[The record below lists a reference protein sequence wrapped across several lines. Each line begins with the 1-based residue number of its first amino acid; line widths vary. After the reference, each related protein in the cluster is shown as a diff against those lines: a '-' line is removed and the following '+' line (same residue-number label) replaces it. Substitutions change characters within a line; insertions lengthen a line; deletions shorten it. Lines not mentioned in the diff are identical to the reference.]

1 MQKSM
6 ELIRRKRGKNNM
18 STYNIHAGHSLICRG
33 ASGVLDEVTED
44 RKVKDLV
51 VAALRSLGHTVYDCT
66 DDNGK
71 TANENLS
78 AIVAKCNAH
87 TVDLDISIHLNAG
100 RNDTAGDGRT
110 GGVEVW
116 GYNHGTKEVGT
127 RICAEIAA
135 ALGITN
141 RGFKTNQGYY
151 VLKHTKTQALIIECC
166 FVDDKDDA
174 DRWNTE
180 KCAQAIV
187 KGITGSVVTAA
198 TQTSASALHKYSI
211 GQTVEYGTSYPSPTL
226 PCGIQY
232 ATGGSGHGTIAAIV
246 SGQAKYKLN
255 NGLYVNDGDIRGLY
269 TAFAPAPQP
278 QVSYY
283 PKYTGNSVSIVEAL
297 QAVGVESSYANR
309 AKIAGKNGII
319 GYRGSADQ
327 NNKLLSLLT
336 NGKLIK

>member
-1 MQKSM
+1 
-6 ELIRRKRGKNNM
+6 M

-33 ASGVLDEVTED
+33 AVGVLDEVTED
-44 RKVKDLV
+44 RKVKNKV
-51 VAALRSLGHTVYDCT
+51 VELLKAAGHTVYDCT

-87 TVDLDISIHLNAG
+87 AVDLDVSIHLNAG
-100 RNDTAGDGRT
+100 RNDTVGDGKA

-116 GYNHGTKEVGT
+116 GYNNVTKEVGS

-135 ALGITN
+135 VLGITN

-151 VLKHTKTQALIIECC
+151 VLKHTKAQAIIIECA

-174 DRWNTE
+174 DHWNAE

-198 TQTSASALHKYSI
+198 QIPQSVSHKYCV
-211 GQTVEYGTSYPSPTL
+211 GQTVEYGTSYPAPTL

-232 ATGGSGHGTIAAIV
+232 ASGGSGHATITAIV
-246 SGQAKYKLN
+246 SGQAKYQLN
-255 NGLYVNDGDIRGLY
+255 NNLYVNDGDIRGLY
-269 TAFAPAPQP
+269 IVPTPVPQP

-283 PKYTGNSVSIVEAL
+283 PRYTENSVSLVDGL
-297 QAVGVESSYANR
+297 KAVGANSSYANR
-309 AKIAGKNGII
+309 EQIALKNGIL
-319 GYRGSADQ
+319 GYKGSAEQ
-327 NNKLLSLLT
+327 NSRLLSLLK

>member
-1 MQKSM
+1 MELI
-6 ELIRRKRGKNNM
+6 ELIRRKKGKNNM

-33 ASGVLDEVTED
+33 ANGILDEVTED
-44 RKVKDLV
+44 RKVKNKV
-51 VAALRSLGHTVYDCT
+51 VELLKAAGHTVYDCT
-66 DDNGK
+66 DDSGK

-87 TVDLDISIHLNAG
+87 AVDLDVSVHLNAG
-100 RNDTAGDGRT
+100 RNDTAGDGKT

-116 GYNHGTKEVGT
+116 GYNNGTKDVGA

-135 ALGITN
+135 VLGITN

-151 VLKHTKTQALIIECC
+151 VLKHTKAPALIIECA

-174 DRWNTE
+174 DHWNAE

-187 KGITGSVVTAA
+187 KGITGSVAT
-198 TQTSASALHKYSI
+198 TQTPQPVQHKYSV
-211 GQTVEYGTSYPSPTL
+211 GQMVEYGTSYPAPTL

-232 ATGGSGHGTIAAIV
+232 ATGGSGHGTITAIV
-246 SGQAKYKLN
+246 SGQAKYKLD
-255 NGLYVNDGDIRGLY
+255 NGLHVNDGDIRGLY
-269 TAFAPAPQP
+269 VASAPAPQL

-283 PKYTGNSVSIVEAL
+283 PRYTGSSVSIVDAL
-297 QAVGVESSYANR
+297 QAVGAESSFANR
-309 AKIAGKNGII
+309 QKIAVKNGIT

-327 NNKLLSLLT
+327 NSRLLSLLK